1 MISISAIFSGLL
13 GSVLSFDFAFASPE
27 EGGDTGDNGEGN
39 NGGGAGGG
47 DGGDEPEPEPE
58 PEPDPEPE
66 PEPEPDPD
74 PRFIGDP
81 EPEPPTD
88 PCEENPDAEGC
99 APEPP
104 IDPCTEDPTA
114 EGCEPPDPVTPPP
127 LVPEPP
133 DDDCLFDPS
142 LPKCAPIDGKCP
154 DGFLM
159 NENEQCFPDKPCPTG
174 FEKRD
179 EDETG
184 KCYPIG
190 PTPTPTPTPTL
201 TPTPTPIPIVIII
214 DINTQIRNYYNTLTT
229 TATPASCTTP
239 QDKTISLG
247 PGAMA
252 NNGIRLLAVFEP
264 CRLID
269 GSAIL
274 NLPTGNNLKLLAVD
288 LEGSASNT
296 EVHKAVVIEPPGTQ
310 RITNDQ
316 ILYNVGFSGT
326 VTGQSPITDNIDTI
340 QDINALFLWNDSPGQ
355 IDFVSD
361 NSIVFNAVLSP
372 N

>member
-1 MISISAIFSGLL
+1 MDFQKEIALLISISAIFSGLL
-13 GSVLSFDFAFASPE
+13 ESVFSFDFAFASPE
-27 EGGDTGDNGEGN
+27 EGGDTGGNGEGS

-58 PEPDPEPE
+58 PDPG
-66 PEPEPDPD
+66 
-74 PRFIGDP
+74 FTGDP

-114 EGCEPPDPVTPPP
+114 EGCEPPVTPPP
-127 LVPEPP
+127 RVPEPP

-184 KCYPIG
+184 KCYPIE
-190 PTPTPTPTPTL
+190 P

-229 TATPASCTTP
+229 TTATATPASCTTP

-247 PGAMA
+247 PGTMA

-264 CRLID
+264 CRLVD

-288 LEGSASNT
+288 LEGSGSNT

-310 RITNDQ
+310 RISNDQ
-316 ILYNVGFSGT
+316 ILHNVGFSRT

-355 IDFVSD
+355 IDFVND
-361 NSIVFNAVLSP
+361 NSVALNAILA